1 MTPGNE
7 LAHAISG
14 STRLYGILGH
24 PITHSLSPLMQ
35 TFAFQHHHLDCLY
48 VPFPV
53 PPNHL
58 SQALTGAIALGI
70 RGLNITIPHKETILP
85 LLDEIS
91 TEAEFIGAV
100 NTVDIRDGRAIGYNT
115 DGGGFLLPL
124 QELRLPFADTS
135 ACVLGAGGAAR
146 AVTVALL
153 QTGCPELTLCNRTPE
168 RAHRLCDDLRQRF
181 PQARINWVPLPH
193 AAAAARDSR
202 LIVNT
207 TAVGLHPGDPQLL
220 PETTF
225 RPEHVVYDIVY
236 RPLHTRLLQAAKQC
250 GATVVPGIEMLLGQ
264 GAEAFRIWTDH
275 PFPIPA
281 IRRLVH
287 PLI

>member
-115 DGGGFLLPL
+115 DGGGFLLTL

-135 ACVLGAGGAAR
+135 ACVL
-146 AVTVALL
+146 
-153 QTGCPELTLCNRTPE
+153 
-168 RAHRLCDDLRQRF
+168 
-181 PQARINWVPLPH
+181 
-193 AAAAARDSR
+193 
-202 LIVNT
+202 
-207 TAVGLHPGDPQLL
+207 
-220 PETTF
+220 
-225 RPEHVVYDIVY
+225 
-236 RPLHTRLLQAAKQC
+236 
-250 GATVVPGIEMLLGQ
+250 
-264 GAEAFRIWTDH
+264 
-275 PFPIPA
+275 
-281 IRRLVH
+281 
-287 PLI
+287 